1 MSKPE
6 KHIENIYRER
16 LLNAE
21 VSPPP
26 KAWDK
31 IAGSLDNA
39 AKNRRLLFYRRL
51 VASAA
56 VIIILLSV
64 GIGFL
69 YQKRQITTPENLTIA
84 IPDSSINVIDST
96 LVIPIQPIQE
106 NLAEKEP
113 TERDEIKSSKT
124 PIINKIFTAQKLTP
138 NEKSTNSA
146 LIAMQQIAS
155 GMLFLTYE
163 WPALIIPQ
171 KEPDQR
177 PFIYDSV
184 SNSLMINENLIAD
197 AASNE
202 PRKRRW
208 SLGGEIS
215 PSHAK
220 ESARYNSGIE
230 SASVAGDMMNHYISR
245 RSSEESI
252 TAYTGGL
259 AVNYIISDKISFQS
273 GLYYF
278 KQGQEISNFDVL
290 SNEAA
295 LDNSIT
301 TTSNSGTIEFNSTD
315 VITNNNPIRQIELDA
330 NNRIAQFDESLVQKF
345 GFIEIPLIL
354 KYKILS
360 KGLDIYLLGGLN
372 ANILI
377 NNHVFIGQNNNN
389 SVGYT
394 EGINSLIY
402 KSTLGLSLE
411 YPISDNF
418 YLNLSPIIKHQL
430 NPINKN
436 NSGTVRTNFFEYKT
450 GISYRF

>member
-1 MSKPE
+1 MSKPD

-16 LLNAE
+16 LLKAE

-31 IAGSLDNA
+31 IAGSLDFA

-56 VIIILLSV
+56 MIIILLSI

-69 YQKRQITTPENLTIA
+69 YQKRQITPPENLTIA
-84 IPDSSINVIDST
+84 IPDSSINIIDSS

-113 TERDEIKSSKT
+113 SEKGKVKTSGT
-124 PIINKIFTAQKLTP
+124 PIIKETYAVQNLNKK
-138 NEKSTNSA
+138 EKRTNSA

-155 GMLFLTYE
+155 GILFLNYE
-163 WPALIIPQ
+163 WPELIISDKKQ
-171 KEPDQR
+171 
-177 PFIYDSV
+177 PFIYDAA
-184 SNSLMINENLIAD
+184 SNSLIINENLIAD
-197 AASNE
+197 AASTE
-202 PRKRRW
+202 TRKRRW

-215 PSHAK
+215 PSHAN
-220 ESARYNSGIE
+220 ESSRSGREMMYGVSNEYLDNS
-230 SASVAGDMMNHYISR
+230 YQSR
-245 RSSEESI
+245 SSSEEAIS
-252 TAYTGGL
+252 AYTGGL
-259 AVNYIISDKISFQS
+259 AVNYIVSDKISFQS

-278 KQGQEISNFDVL
+278 KQGQEIQNFDIL

-295 LDNSIT
+295 YDNSVT
-301 TTSNSGTIEFNSTD
+301 TTSNSGTIQFNSTE
-315 VITNNNPIRQIELDA
+315 VITSNNPTRQIILDA
-330 NNRIAQFDESLVQKF
+330 NNRISQFDESLVQQF
-345 GFIEIPLIL
+345 GFIEIPFIL

-360 KGLDIYLLGGLN
+360 NRLDIYLLGGLN

-377 NNHVFIGQNNNN
+377 NNHVFIGQNNNK
-389 SVGYT
+389 SVGFT
-394 EGINSLIY
+394 DGINSLIY
-402 KSTLGLSLE
+402 KSTLGLSFE
-411 YPISDNF
+411 YPISNNF

-436 NSGTVRTNFFEYKT
+436 SSNNTRTSFFEYKT